1 MMNTVMGLVLRN
13 KCRWRKVENMM
24 KLHQKGEVHSRH
36 EVERVKRA
44 LRKLHTNLGHPG
56 VKEMVRVLK
65 HGRASELAIQEA
77 RRMHCDICAENVQPK
92 LPRPA
97 TPRQVLNFNERVGLD
112 ILSLPQWSVSTRSVK
127 CLCIV
132 CLGTLFQMIIPLWSG
147 TTALHVRRAYRE
159 GWQRWARD
167 PKQAVLDLA
176 GEILHDILLDPLEL
190 NSVETEMTAA
200 ESPWQ
205 AGITEAKGRAFKM
218 VFKKMLDSTQPGD
231 KGII

>member
-1 MMNTVMGLVLRN
+1 MMNTVMGLMLRN

-44 LRKLHTNLGHPG
+44 LRKLHTNLGHPV

-65 HGRASELAIQEA
+65 HGLASELAIQEA

-112 ILSLPQWSVSTRSVK
+112 ISSLSAMERFNEIGEMFVHRMSWNCVSDDHSAVVGDDGSACETCV
-127 CLCIV
+127 
-132 CLGTLFQMIIPLWSG
+132 
-147 TTALHVRRAYRE
+147 
-159 GWQRWARD
+159 ARD

-190 NSVETEMTAA
+190 NSVKTEMTAA

-231 KGII
+231 KRII